1 MVRFLLVI
9 PVRRNIAPK
18 EGSLQV
24 HHSPGHAVAEILDN
38 QEIIAGD
45 NLPSLSL
52 GNSDGGI
59 LAVTDINLEIINN

>member
-1 MVRFLLVI
+1 MS
-9 PVRRNIAPK
+9 VRRDIAPQ
-18 EGSLQV
+18 ERSLQV

-52 GNSDGGI
+52 GHSGGGI
-59 LAVTDINLEIINN
+59 LVVTDINLNIINN

>member
-1 MVRFLLVI
+1 MS
-9 PVRRNIAPK
+9 VRRDIAPK
-18 EGSLQV
+18 ERSLQV
-24 HHSPGHAVAEILDN
+24 HHSPGDAVAEILDN

-59 LAVTDINLEIINN
+59 LAVTDVNLKIINN